1 MCVADGALSCNDTS
15 ILENLPDEETAYR
28 GYVPVGKFDMAMVS
42 MEPVGNP
49 VNCPQVRRL
58 HCLPA
63 CLPACLLAC
72 LLLACLPVSV

>member
-1 MCVADGALSCNDTS
+1 
-15 ILENLPDEETAYR
+15 
-28 GYVPVGKFDMAMVS
+28 VGKFDMAMVS